1 MTMTNGD
8 LREPEQPATTADW
21 TAFEFEPVPAEELR
35 AAPSYADWVSMSRT
49 HLVTLALA
57 WKILGA
63 SKEELKKF
71 VRENADNSALDEL
84 LKNLASAKRTFECL
98 GHATGV
104 ARARLICAGS
114 AAELEAQP
122 QPLMSVKAA

>member
-1 MTMTNGD
+1 MIDETLHDTK
-8 LREPEQPATTADW
+8 QPTTTAEW
-21 TAFEFEPVPAEELR
+21 AAFEFEPVPLEELR
-35 AAPSYADWVSMSRT
+35 TAPTYSDWMSMSRT
-49 HLVTLALA
+49 HLVTLSFA

-63 SKEELKKF
+63 SKDELKKF

-84 LKNLASAKRTFECL
+84 LKNLASARRTFECL

-114 AAELEAQP
+114 AAELEAQRE
-122 QPLMSVKAA
+122 PLMSMKAA